1 MVLQKRI
8 FTSLFF
14 LSGSTGLIYQLL
26 WVRKFTYLLGSAYVT
41 VSVVVASF
49 MAGLLLGAW
58 LIGKYF
64 RRMKNPLRWYATLE
78 IVVGCFA
85 FCFVASFRFLDMG
98 FGTIATTFLH
108 ADGWRILFSSLLL
121 LLILSVPTAAMG
133 ATLPL
138 LVHHFTHEETTFKK
152 NISWFYAINT
162 FGAAAGVLLAGFFLI
177 EYAGVTGGILAA
189 GALNMMIGISALI
202 LSRQP
207 ASRELVKPAVTAA
220 DCRKKKITSQPTISV
235 SKNLLLIT
243 AFFSG
248 FIALGFEISWTRALK
263 FLIQSSTYSFT
274 IILFVFLLGI
284 AFGGLM
290 ARRIMRGDLGSIR
303 QYGRFQLLLSFT
315 SAFAIIF
322 LYRIAYTDFFQHRFF
337 NIIFDFSSGWI
348 SGILIYALTCGL
360 VFLLP
365 TLFMGILYPL
375 LNHLFHSS
383 SGADA
388 GTTVSRIYWVNTL
401 GSIAGTLSAGFI
413 LIPLLGLKWSMI
425 LLSSGSMLIG
435 WIFIL
440 RSSQKQRIR
449 EVAITALF
457 AALLLVSMPAEV
469 LNSREEVK
477 SDRVLYYKEG
487 LSATVKVYEA
497 KNSLN
502 MSIDGMNI
510 ASTSPALMQKEQLI
524 AHLPFFIRPKIQTAL
539 SVGLASGIS
548 TDAIAAYPA
557 VKHVDCVELIRPV
570 FEASRLFSQYNHDVN
585 ENPRVRLIHDDIYA
599 FLKFSN
605 DRYDLISSDGKLGT
619 LDNANTTMLSSDYY
633 DQCRKHLN
641 QGGVFIQWIPLI
653 TPASCFDVI
662 LHTMKQSF
670 SHVTLFYFYPSDVF
684 MVGTE
689 SPVELNLEQMNAVMN
704 DAKVKAG
711 LTSVGCEKASEI
723 MCAYAGEYL
732 TDRPQLAVNSMN
744 RPTLEFLFYRDW
756 KKADEKEGGYRA
768 ANLQTLVSI
777 FSSQKQLAMA
787 AYGNLSDGYAEGIY
801 ASSLNFFSFCIDN
814 FRQGSFETGRK
825 EYDLFR
831 KSIPF

>member
-1 MVLQKRI
+1 MQRRI

-26 WVRKFTYLLGSAYVT
+26 WVRKFTYLLGSTYVT

-49 MAGLLLGAW
+49 LAGLLLGAW
-58 LIGKYF
+58 LIGKYIV
-64 RRMKNPLRWYATLE
+64 RMRNPLRWYAALE
-78 IVVGCFA
+78 IVVGVFA
-85 FCFVASFRFLDMG
+85 FCFIASFRFLNMG
-98 FGTIATTFLH
+98 FGAIATPFLH
-108 ADGWRILFSSLLL
+108 NDGLRIFFSSLLL

-138 LVHHFTHEETTFKK
+138 LVHHFTREDATFKK

-189 GALNMMIGISALI
+189 GALNVMIGMAALI
-202 LSRQP
+202 LSRQQ
-207 ASRELVKPAVTAA
+207 ASRWRVKPAEAAA
-220 DCRKKKITSQPTISV
+220 DSKKKKLIPQATISV
-235 SKNLLLIT
+235 SKKLLLVT

-284 AFGGLM
+284 ALGGLR
-290 ARRIMRGDLGSIR
+290 ARRIVKGDANAIR

-315 SAFAIIF
+315 ALFAIIF
-322 LYRIAYTDFFQHRFF
+322 LYRIAYTDFFQYRFF
-337 NIIFDFSSGWI
+337 TIIFDFSSGWI

-365 TLFMGILYPL
+365 TFFMGILYPL
-375 LNHLFHSS
+375 LNHLYHSS
-383 SGADA
+383 SGVDA

-401 GSIAGTLSAGFI
+401 GSIAGTLAAGFI

-435 WIFIL
+435 WIFMI
-440 RSSQKQRIR
+440 RSRQKMRIR

-457 AALLLVSMPAEV
+457 AALLLLSMPAAV

-477 SDRVLYYKEG
+477 SDRILYYNEG

-548 TDAIAAYPA
+548 TDAIAAHPA
-557 VKHVDCVELIRPV
+557 VRQVDCVELIKPV
-570 FEASRLFSQYNHDVN
+570 FEASHFFSSYNHEVYK
-585 ENPRVRLIHDDIYA
+585 NPEIRMVHDDIYA

-605 DRYDLISSDGKLGT
+605 RHYDLISSDGKLGT

-633 DQCRKHLN
+633 EQCRKHLN
-641 QGGVFIQWIPLI
+641 PDGVFIQWIPLI
-653 TPASCFDVI
+653 TPTSCFDVI

-670 SHVTLFYFYPSDVF
+670 KHVTLFYFYPSDVF
-684 MVGTE
+684 MVGSE
-689 SPVELNLEQMNAVMN
+689 SPVELNLSSMNAVMQEV
-704 DAKVKAG
+704 KVKAG
-711 LTSVGCEKASEI
+711 LTSVGYEKASEI

-768 ANLQTLVSI
+768 ANLKFLVLN

-787 AYGNLSDGYAEGIY
+787 AYGNLSGGYAEGIY
-801 ASSLNFFSFCIDN
+801 ASSQNFFSFCIDN
-814 FRQGSFETGRK
+814 FSQGSYEAGKK